1 MKEVGSIRL
10 KESNYISC
18 KVRML
23 SKKIKNRRHF
33 ERKQTINLFENSTL
47 ESTNSKL
54 IFKANR
60 KFRIIDCF
68 NLRI

>member
-33 ERKQTINLFENSTL
+33 ERKQTIYLKILHLKVQIVSLFLRQIENLGL
-47 ESTNSKL
+47 
-54 IFKANR
+54 
-60 KFRIIDCF
+60 
-68 NLRI
+68 